1 MPVETGT
8 TTGTSASSGGGS
20 SGGQGGQ
27 NNGLTKGYVGAP
39 GTNNGAWSG
48 DGVNLGLTT
57 GTTWYGNTAFGPA
70 GGMATGYATRDGQS
84 LEAAGMGPTMGTYS
98 NFNTLN
104 GQPMFGG
111 ALGGQ
116 GFNGMNANQAYAAA
130 QTWYNQLRDYMQA
143 RRPGDV
149 QTAPLPPMRPVPT
162 ALPVQQPPLAKSMM
176 PALFGGVPQQPPVG
190 GMPVGYDPLRAAVAP
205 DYSRNMTRNA
215 SNYNNPA
222 YGGAARGTMGNYGA
236 TTDGWGPGTG
246 RQGGYNAGGASY
258 GF

>member
-84 LEAAGMGPTMGTYS
+84 LAGAGMAPTMGTYS
-98 NFNTLN
+98 NFNTMN

-116 GFNGMNANQAYAAA
+116 GFNGMNANQAYGAA

-162 ALPVQQPPLAKSMM
+162 ALPVQQPPLTKSMM

>member
-84 LEAAGMGPTMGTYS
+84 LAGAGMAPTMGTYS
-98 NFNTLN
+98 NFNTMN

-116 GFNGMNANQAYAAA
+116 GFNGMNANQAYGAA
-130 QTWYNQLRDYMQA
+130 QNWYQA
-143 RRPGDV
+143 LQAYAQAKKAGNTG
-149 QTAPLPPMRPVPT
+149 TAPLPPLGARLATSPPPAVP
-162 ALPVQQPPLAKSMM
+162 LDKSMM
-176 PALFGGVPQQPPVG
+176 PAFFRQPQTTAPAVNNFGPRTYDGGYTYSTTKNNSMLNNPQFGYTGGSLANYGGGVAG
-190 GMPVGYDPLRAAVAP
+190 NKTSLR
-205 DYSRNMTRNA
+205 
-215 SNYNNPA
+215 
-222 YGGAARGTMGNYGA
+222 
-236 TTDGWGPGTG
+236 
-246 RQGGYNAGGASY
+246 
-258 GF
+258 

>member
-27 NNGLTKGYVGAP
+27 NNGLTTGYVGAP

-84 LEAAGMGPTMGTYS
+84 LAGAGMGPTMGTYS
-98 NFNTLN
+98 NFNTMN

-116 GFNGMNANQAYAAA
+116 GFNGMNANQAYGAA
-130 QTWYNQLRDYMQA
+130 QNWYQA
-143 RRPGDV
+143 LQAYAQAKKAGNTG
-149 QTAPLPPMRPVPT
+149 TAPLPPLGARLATTPPPAVPPVPS
-162 ALPVQQPPLAKSMM
+162 LVPGPQPS
-176 PALFGGVPQQPPVG
+176 V
-190 GMPVGYDPLRAAVAP
+190 VAP
-205 DYSRNMTRNA
+205 
-215 SNYNNPA
+215 
-222 YGGAARGTMGNYGA
+222 
-236 TTDGWGPGTG
+236 
-246 RQGGYNAGGASY
+246 
-258 GF
+258 